1 MPITATPED
10 VKAVIM
16 DLNSRETV
24 DAILLERGQKVNMSV
39 AVASGINYLAELI
52 VREKDVDGERP
63 KALSSHGLHSLLR
76 ESSALPSE
84 SLEGVLP
91 CTVAGVLE
99 LMDHYHYS
107 DNIQGANVVV
117 IGRSRKLGKDSSI
130 QTCHSKSYLKI
141 ILRLILPCITYTHP
155 LQVYH

>member
-1 MPITATPED
+1 MPSTATPED

-16 DLNSRETV
+16 DLNSRESV
-24 DAILLERGQKVNMSV
+24 DAILLERGLKANMSV

-52 VREKDVDGERP
+52 TSEKDVDGERP
-63 KALSSHGLHSLLR
+63 KVLSSHGQHSLLR

-117 IGRSRKLGKDSSI
+117 IGRSRKLGA
-130 QTCHSKSYLKI
+130 TSYL
-141 ILRLILPCITYTHP
+141 
-155 LQVYH
+155 LQSRNN